1 MHHHQ
6 LFASNIDE
14 VLGQLSVTTGAGR
27 VETCPSVLKAVKAWV
42 RERTVFTYIHAY
54 IQRKTQRE
62 SSLYIHTYIHT
73 YRDRERERAVFEY
86 IHTERE
92 RERTVFITHRLNN
105 EHHR

>member
-14 VLGQLSVTTGAGR
+14 VLGKLSVTTGAGR

-42 RERTVFTYIHAY
+42 RERTVFTYIHAD
-54 IQRKTQRE
+54 IQRETERE

-73 YRDRERERAVFEY
+73 YRDREREREQSFNTY
-86 IHTERE
+86 IQRERE
-92 RERTVFITHRLNN
+92 REQSLLHIV
-105 EHHR
+105 